1 MSDNVHLIDHPLVG
15 HLQTEMRSLDT
26 GTERFRLIAEKLG
39 EILAYEALRGAPSKP
54 HTVNT
59 PIEPYQGVQ
68 LAGPITIVPILRAG
82 MGPAAGM
89 ARLIPGSQ
97 VGHIG
102 MFRDE
107 KSLTPVSYYVKLPRD
122 IASGTVILV
131 DPMLA
136 TGGSASAAV
145 HVLKQKGCK
154 DIRLAWLRRR
164 KVLLA
169 CKPTTRPCRSRPV
182 RSIANSTRRATSCP
196 GWVMRVT
203 GSTARW
209 SSFSFP

>member
-1 MSDNVHLIDHPLVG
+1 MSDRVHLIEHPLVG
-15 HLQTEMRSLDT
+15 HLQTAMRSLDT
-26 GTERFRLIAEKLG
+26 RTDRFRDTAERLG
-39 EILAYEALRGAPSKP
+39 ALLAYEALRGAPSRP

-59 PIEPYQGVQ
+59 PIEPYEGVQ
-68 LAGPITIVPILRAG
+68 LEGPITVVPILRAG

-107 KSLTPVSYYVKLPRD
+107 KSLTPVSYYVKLPAD
-122 IASGTVILV
+122 IASGVVLLV

-145 HVLKQKGCK
+145 RVLKERGCR
-154 DIRLAWLRRR
+154 DIRFTC
-164 KVLLA
+164 LLA
-169 CKPTTRPCRSRPV
+169 APEGIERLQGDHPDVSITTCAIDRELNDKGYIV
-182 RSIANSTRRATSCP
+182 P
-196 GWVMRVT
+196 GLGDAGDRIFGTVE
-203 GSTARW
+203 
-209 SSFSFP
+209 